1 MSKTSV
7 FFTECGE
14 VKSECVDRLEII
26 SLTSDIMYE
35 SVSVE
40 EVTTDKKPVETT
52 SGGSGNVS
60 SHNQGGMNACPTD
73 SVENSP
79 TGELVIAGAFI
90 KEKLCLCSWPHLE
103 KNSQHFSNVTMNLHF
118 FIKKKKKKHLVKPS
132 NKSNIYFQELIC
144 ISSVVRNS

>member
-14 VKSECVDRLEII
+14 VKSECVERLEMI

-52 SGGSGNVS
+52 SGGSGSVS
-60 SHNQGGMNACPTD
+60 LDNQGGMNACPTD

-79 TGELVIAGAFI
+79 TGELVIAGAFMGVTTI
-90 KEKLCLCSWPHLE
+90 YFGGDMSPPMLE
-103 KNSQHFSNVTMNLHF
+103 KYQ
-118 FIKKKKKKHLVKPS
+118 
-132 NKSNIYFQELIC
+132 
-144 ISSVVRNS
+144 SVPPNNRPIIL

>member
-7 FFTECGE
+7 FFTECSE
-14 VKSECVDRLEII
+14 VKSEGLDRLEMI
-26 SLTSDIMYE
+26 SLTSDIMSD

-52 SGGSGNVS
+52 TGGSGSVS
-60 SHNQGGMNACPTD
+60 SDNQGGMKACPTD

-90 KEKLCLCSWPHLE
+90 TEKKLFLCSWPYFE
-103 KNSQHFSNVTMNLHF
+103 NNSQHFTTMNLHF
-118 FIKKKKKKHLVKPS
+118 FIKSKKRGTF
-132 NKSNIYFQELIC
+132 NKRIK
-144 ISSVVRNS
+144 